1 MVDFNTC
8 VETKSGNIRT
18 PKCRLSYVYFESPNP
33 KAKVTSG
40 THAGKLKYT
49 VSLLIPKA
57 ADIGMLKR
65 AAEAAAIEEFGAEKF
80 KAETGIAYRDFE
92 IQNDAQREQALR
104 EQLAGAVTATVQIQ
118 FSNDGTNWMSHA
130 DYTLTLS
137 GTTSDV
143 DAFTEEDA
151 YAYHRASVTAI
162 SGTGAAVTVTV
173 GA

>member
-1 MVDFNTC
+1 MADVDFYTG
-8 VETKSGNIRT
+8 SGVLR
-18 PKCRLSYVYFESPNP
+18 KL
-33 KAKVTSG
+33 KDMGDG
-40 THAGKLKYT
+40 THAEVVHTGSSTAPTSAATSVTT
-49 VSLLIPKA
+49 VSDATAVQL
-57 ADIGMLKR
+57 R
-65 AAEAAAIEEFGAEKF
+65 AGVKSW
-80 KAETGIAYRDFE
+80 
-92 IQNDAQREQALR
+92 QAR
-104 EQLAGAVTATVQIQ
+104 VVGTGAVTATVQIQ

>member
-1 MVDFNTC
+1 MADVDFPTG
-8 VETKSGNIRT
+8 SGVSR
-18 PKCRLSYVYFESPNP
+18 KL
-33 KAKVTSG
+33 KDMGDG
-40 THAGKLKYT
+40 THAEVMYLSGSTAPTSAATSVTT
-49 VSLLIPKA
+49 VSDATAVQL
-57 ADIGMLKR
+57 R
-65 AAEAAAIEEFGAEKF
+65 AGVKSW
-80 KAETGIAYRDFE
+80 
-92 IQNDAQREQALR
+92 QAR
-104 EQLAGAVTATVQIQ
+104 VVGTGAVTATVEIQ

>member
-1 MVDFNTC
+1 MGQNATIHAKDDAVQDSLGRDTWQPL
-8 VETKSGNIRT
+8 KSTSGA
-18 PKCRLSYVYFESPNP
+18 LH
-33 KAKVTSG
+33 VTSA
-40 THAGKLKYT
+40 TNEVSTPASAVTT
-49 VSLLIPKA
+49 VS
-57 ADIGMLKR
+57 D
-65 AAEAAAIEEFGAEKF
+65 AAAVQLPSGVKSWQAIV
-80 KAETGIAYRDFE
+80 TGT
-92 IQNDAQREQALR
+92 
-104 EQLAGAVTATVQIQ
+104 GAVTATVQIQ

>member
-1 MVDFNTC
+1 MADVDFYTG
-8 VETKSGNIRT
+8 SGVLR
-18 PKCRLSYVYFESPNP
+18 KL
-33 KAKVTSG
+33 KDMGDG
-40 THAGKLKYT
+40 THAEVVFTGSSTAPTAVASAVTT
-49 VSLLIPKA
+49 VSDATAVQL
-57 ADIGMLKR
+57 R
-65 AAEAAAIEEFGAEKF
+65 AGVKSW
-80 KAETGIAYRDFE
+80 
-92 IQNDAQREQALR
+92 QAR
-104 EQLAGAVTATVQIQ
+104 VVGTGAVTATVEIQ
-118 FSNDGTNWMSHA
+118 FSNDGTNWMSHT

>member
-1 MVDFNTC
+1 MSISILGPDGALKPYDG
-8 VETKSGNIRT
+8 ETS
-18 PKCRLSYVYFESPNP
+18 
-33 KAKVTSG
+33 VTSVASAV
-40 THAGKLKYT
+40 TT
-49 VSLLIPKA
+49 VSDA
-57 ADIGMLKR
+57 T
-65 AAEAAAIEEFGAEKF
+65 AIQVPSGVKSW
-80 KAETGIAYRDFE
+80 
-92 IQNDAQREQALR
+92 QAR
-104 EQLAGAVTATVQIQ
+104 VVGTGAVAATVEIQ

-173 GA
+173 GV